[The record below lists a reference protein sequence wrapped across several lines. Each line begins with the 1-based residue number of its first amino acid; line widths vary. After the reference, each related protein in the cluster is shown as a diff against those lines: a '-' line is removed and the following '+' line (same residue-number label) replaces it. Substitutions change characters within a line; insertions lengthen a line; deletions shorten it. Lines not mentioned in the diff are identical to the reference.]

1 MKRFFFTT
9 VAALCV
15 AITSV
20 ARDGF
25 AIVVDPVSYQKART
39 EVDAYARAIED
50 VHNLKVYIV
59 EDRWGQP
66 DSIRRELLRLHSQ
79 KTEPIVGC
87 VLVGDI
93 PIVMV
98 RDGQHM
104 TSAFKMNQKQP
115 RFESSVPS
123 DRFYDDFGL
132 KFSYIGCDTVKPATR
147 ASHFYYSVDADGD
160 QRTHPDLYS
169 GRIRPTDCGG
179 TSRYDKLKAYLTKAT
194 EAKRQTRQMQQLF
207 FFSGHGYISESKVAR
222 LDEKAVFM
230 EHFPELKDNIN
241 RIGYMDHSDENPVKE
256 KLMNEL
262 MRPDLDVAVLH
273 HHGYWDTEYLNG
285 TDRPYTVREAK
296 TYIMRNIRQHIYAAY
311 QKGKNV
317 DSVKTAILERFDLP
331 ESWAE
336 NCLSDSQA
344 RLDSLYDAAT
354 DLHLEDFEV
363 YGYKPNTPVV
373 IIDACFCGSFHKS
386 DCIANEYIFQPGGT
400 IAVLANT
407 VNSLQDKWSDR
418 FIGLLSQGGCVGD
431 MARFSTFLES
441 HVIGDPTYRF
451 ATAKGTPDIDH
462 LILAGKAADWR
473 RLLKNG
479 TPEQQALAIDRLQQ
493 LGAIASQEL
502 LSLYISSP
510 YAIVRFQAMRSIVDC
525 HDDNTIALLQKASQ
539 DANELIQRFAVKYIG
554 QSGDERLLPALMTLS
569 IANNTSDRVVFDAG
583 QVMPA
588 YTKEALLKEFA
599 RQFDTPAVQYIRK
612 DSIRSVIEKAIV
624 SNATKV
630 ASDVAECL
638 NDTVN
643 IKERRLN
650 LRSTRNIAVH
660 HLVPQLLEYV
670 QTTADE
676 EMRLLIIEALGWHPL
691 TCQRQLIGDTMQ
703 AIRRDTKYSQA
714 VRDEALK
721 TYNRLYAK

>member
-1 MKRFFFTT
+1 MKRIILTA
-9 VAALCV
+9 VATLCV
-15 AITSV
+15 AITTV

-25 AIVVDPVSYQKART
+25 AIVIDPVSYQKARA
-39 EVDAYARAIED
+39 EVDAYARAIEE
-50 VHNLKVYIV
+50 VHNLKTYIV

-66 DSIRRELLRLHSQ
+66 DSIRQQLQRLHSQ

-93 PIVMV
+93 PVVMV

-115 RFESSVPS
+115 RFQSSVPS
-123 DRFYDDFGL
+123 DRFYDDFAL
-132 KFSYIGCDTVKPATR
+132 KFRYIDRDEGKPY
-147 ASHFYYSVDADGD
+147 FYYSVAADGD

-169 GRIRPTDCGG
+169 GRIRPTDAGG
-179 TSRYDKLKAYLTKAT
+179 TSPYDKLKAYLKKAT
-194 EAKRQTRQMQQLF
+194 EAKRQPRRMQQLF

-230 EHFPELKDNIN
+230 EHFPELKDNTN
-241 RIGYMDHSDENPVKE
+241 RIGYMDHSDQNPVKE

-285 TDRPYTVREAK
+285 VDRPYTVRDAK
-296 TYIMRNIRQHIYAAY
+296 TYIMRNIREHVYAAY
-311 QKGKNV
+311 KKGKNA
-317 DSVKTAILERFDLP
+317 DSIKTALLARFDLP

-336 NCLSDSQA
+336 NCLNDSLA

-354 DLHLEDFEV
+354 DLHLEDFQV
-363 YGYKPNTPVV
+363 YGYRPNTPVV
-373 IIDACFCGSFHKS
+373 VIDACFCGSFHQP

-473 RLLKNG
+473 RLLKSG
-479 TPEQQALAIDRLQQ
+479 TPEQRSLAIDRLQQ
-493 LGAIASQEL
+493 LGAITSREL
-502 LSLYISSP
+502 LSLYETSP

-525 HDDNTIALLQKASQ
+525 HDDNTIALLQKAAQ

-588 YTKEALLKEFA
+588 FTKEALLKEFA
-599 RQFDTPAVQYIRK
+599 RQFDTPAIQYIRK
-612 DSIRSVIEKAIV
+612 DSIRNVIEKAIV
-624 SNATKV
+624 SNATKI
-630 ASDVAECL
+630 ADDVAACL
-638 NDTVN
+638 NDTVSA
-643 IKERRLN
+643 KERRLS
-650 LRSTRNIAVH
+650 LRATRNIAVH

-670 QTTADE
+670 QTKADE
-676 EMRLLIIEALGWHPL
+676 EMQLLIIEALGWHPL
-691 TCQRQLIGDTMQ
+691 TCQRQLIGDAML
-703 AIRRDTKYSQA
+703 AINKDARYSED
-714 VRDEALK
+714 VRNEALK